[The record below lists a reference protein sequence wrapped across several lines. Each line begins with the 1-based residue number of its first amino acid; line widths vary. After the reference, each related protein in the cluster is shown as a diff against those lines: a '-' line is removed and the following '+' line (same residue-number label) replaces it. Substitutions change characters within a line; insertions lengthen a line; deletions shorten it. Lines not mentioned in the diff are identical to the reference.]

1 MIVHAE
7 VFGTRLRSSIADYTI
22 PYRSRLDLDYEFI
35 AKKCQQVV
43 NGIEMFDDKVHQMD
57 SRETEDLF
65 YFFKYV
71 KKNLFLIAAI
81 EMVPG
86 LYEDQL
92 EYRFMMMH
100 TQV

>member
-22 PYRSRLDLDYEFI
+22 PFQSRLELDYEFI
-35 AKKCQQVV
+35 AKKCQQVCS
-43 NGIEMFDDKVHQMD
+43 GIEMFDDKVHQMD
-57 SRETEDLF
+57 SLETEGLF
-65 YFFKYV
+65 YFFRYV
-71 KKNLFLIAAI
+71 KKNLFLITAI

-92 EYRFMMMH
+92 EYRFNMMH
-100 TQV
+100 T

>member
-7 VFGTRLRSSIADYTI
+7 IFGTRLRSSIADYTL
-22 PYRSRLDLDYEFI
+22 PYPSRLDLDYEFV
-35 AKKCQQVV
+35 AKKCESVCS
-43 NGIEMFDDKVHQMD
+43 GIEMFDDKVHQMD
-57 SRETEDLF
+57 SLETEDLF

-92 EYRFMMMH
+92 EYRFMQMH
-100 TQV
+100 